1 MKNMSLYLE
10 KLEQIEIPS
19 QIVADDTHIRKVL
32 KKILNLDQI
41 PRDSKFSFKERVARL
56 LEKWKESW
64 EKEEPITAS
73 STA

>member
-1 MKNMSLYLE
+1 MFLYLE

-19 QIVADDTHIRKVL
+19 RIIADDTHIRKVL

-56 LEKWKESW
+56 LEK
-64 EKEEPITAS
+64 
-73 STA
+73 